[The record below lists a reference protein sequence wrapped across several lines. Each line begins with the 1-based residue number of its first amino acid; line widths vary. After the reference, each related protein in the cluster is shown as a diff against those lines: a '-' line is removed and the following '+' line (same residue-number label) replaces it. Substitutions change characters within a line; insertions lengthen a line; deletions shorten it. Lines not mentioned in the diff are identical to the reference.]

1 MNIPNNKRKRD
12 SQEKIER
19 IFIELIQTK
28 ELSEITVS
36 DICKKAD
43 LNRSTFYA
51 NYIDVYDLADK
62 IKDRMMNDFFETY
75 KEEALSGQH
84 SYDFL
89 KLFRHIKDNQIF
101 YKTYFKLGF
110 DLQVDNIP
118 IHDSEIVRWFGHSD
132 VHTDYHVTFF
142 KAGLNAMLK
151 KWLNSGCKE
160 TPEEINEI
168 LISEYKKMK
177 NF

>member
-1 MNIPNNKRKRD
+1 MNTPNNKRKRD

-19 IFIELIQTK
+19 VFIELIQTK
-28 ELSEITVS
+28 ELNEITVS

-51 NYIDVYDLADK
+51 NYIDVYDLVDK
-62 IKDRMMNDFFETY
+62 IKDRMMEDFFDTY
-75 KEEALSGQH
+75 NEERLSGKH

-89 KLFRHIKDNQIF
+89 KLFNHIKDNQIF
-101 YKTYFKLGF
+101 Y
-110 DLQVDNIP
+110 N
-118 IHDSEIVRWFGHSD
+118 
-132 VHTDYHVTFF
+132 TFF

-151 KWLNSGCKE
+151 KWLGSGCKE
-160 TPEEINEI
+160 SPEEINEI

-177 NF
+177 NY